1 MTAEKKEFI
10 LFRTLFVVVATLIA
24 AAIGGLFMWQWA
36 IVFGLVQFVLVLL
49 LTRERVA
56 LTERNPVSEFVS
68 TLTV

>member
-24 AAIGGLFMWQWA
+24 AAIGGVIMWQLA
-36 IVFGLVQFVLVLL
+36 IVFGLVQFALVLL

-56 LTERNPVSEFVS
+56 LTERNPVSEFAS